1 MTDPVWS
8 VILLLSIG
16 LLGTAYIIYHI
27 LRLATLEMKDH
38 GKDDC

>member
-16 LLGTAYIIYHI
+16 LLGTAYIIYNI